1 MVARGDVIMVKGK
14 ELRRFHVIQQVL
26 DGKLKQVEAAE
37 ALDLTDRQIRRIVK
51 RVKEEGERGVV
62 HQGRRKPSNSQISEE
77 TRNRVLKLCRERY
90 AGFGPTLATEKLS
103 EVDGIRISDETLRL
117 WLKKEGVPYK
127 TRKKRPHREWRERR
141 GSFGEMLQMDGSEH
155 DWLEGR
161 GPWMVLMGYIDDAT
175 GNVFGRF
182 HEYEGTLPA
191 MDSFKRYTGK
201 HGIPLSVYLDRH
213 TTYKSTAKPTI
224 EEELAGTKPMS
235 QFERALKELGVKVIH
250 AYSPQ
255 AKGRIERLFGTL
267 QDRLIKEMRLRGIK
281 TLKEANRFL
290 ASYLPAYNRRF
301 RVPAANEGDLHRSA
315 KGIDLDRI
323 LCIKTPRTVDN
334 DNTITHDKKFYQIK
348 EEVDAKKVVVEK
360 WTDGSMHIV
369 DKGRDLKYR
378 EIAARPERV
387 KEPARHT
394 PKISRRRKPAADHS
408 WRRQIQAVMKQ
419 KGEPVSVR

>member
-1 MVARGDVIMVKGK
+1 
-14 ELRRFHVIQQVL
+14 
-26 DGKLKQVEAAE
+26 
-37 ALDLTDRQIRRIVK
+37 
-51 RVKEEGERGVV
+51 
-62 HQGRRKPSNSQISEE
+62 
-77 TRNRVLKLCRERY
+77 
-90 AGFGPTLATEKLS
+90 
-103 EVDGIRISDETLRL
+103 
-117 WLKKEGVPYK
+117 
-127 TRKKRPHREWRERR
+127 
-141 GSFGEMLQMDGSEH
+141 MDGSEH

-182 HEYEGTLPA
+182 HEYEGTQPA
-191 MDSFKRYTGK
+191 MDSFKRYIRK

-224 EEELAGTKPMS
+224 EEELAGVEPMS
-235 QFERALKELGVKVIH
+235 HFERALKELGVKVIH

-290 ASYLPAYNRRF
+290 GSYLPAYNRRF
-301 RVPAANEGDLHRSA
+301 RVPAAEEGDLHRSA

-323 LCIKTPRTVDN
+323 LCIKTPRTIDN
-334 DNTITHDKKFYQIK
+334 DNTIAYDKKFYQIE
-348 EEVDAKKVVVEK
+348 EEVDAKKVVVGE

-369 DKGRDLKYR
+369 YKGRDLKYR

-387 KEPARHT
+387 KEQSRQPS
-394 PKISRRRKPAADHS
+394 KILRRRKPAADHIWNS
-408 WRRQIQAVMKQ
+408 WNARLFR
-419 KGEPVSVR
+419 KGRGPTAGP

>member
-1 MVARGDVIMVKGK
+1 MVKGK

-37 ALDLTDRQIRRIVK
+37 VLGLTDRQIRRIVK

-62 HQGRRKPSNSQISEE
+62 HQGRGKPSNRQTSEE
-77 TRNRVLKLCRERY
+77 IRNQVLKLYGERY
-90 AGFGPTLATEKLS
+90 SGFGPTLASEKLC
-103 EVDGIRISDETLRL
+103 EVEGISISDETLRL
-117 WLKKEGVPYK
+117 WLKEDGVPYK
-127 TRKKRPHREWRERR
+127 TRKKRPHRQWRERK

-182 HEYEGTLPA
+182 HEYEGTQPA
-191 MDSFKRYTGK
+191 MDSFRRYIGK
-201 HGIPLSVYLDRH
+201 YGIPLSVYLDRH

-224 EEELAGTKPMS
+224 EEELAGEEPMS

-267 QDRLIKEMRLRGIK
+267 QDRLVKEMRLRGIK
-281 TLKEANRFL
+281 TLQEANRFL
-290 ASYLPAYNRRF
+290 TSYLPAYNRRF

-315 KGIDLDRI
+315 KGTDLDRI
-323 LCIKTPRTVDN
+323 LCIKTPRSVNN
-334 DNTITHDKKFYQIK
+334 DDTITHDKKFYQIK
-348 EEVDAKKVVVEK
+348 EEVDAKKVVVEE

-369 DKGRDLKYR
+369 NKGRDLKYR
-378 EIAARPERV
+378 EIAARSERV
-387 KEPARHT
+387 KEPSRQ
-394 PKISRRRKPAADHS
+394 PLKIRRMRKPAADHIWNS
-408 WRRQIQAVMKQ
+408 WNARLFRKRR
-419 KGEPVSVR
+419 GPTGGP